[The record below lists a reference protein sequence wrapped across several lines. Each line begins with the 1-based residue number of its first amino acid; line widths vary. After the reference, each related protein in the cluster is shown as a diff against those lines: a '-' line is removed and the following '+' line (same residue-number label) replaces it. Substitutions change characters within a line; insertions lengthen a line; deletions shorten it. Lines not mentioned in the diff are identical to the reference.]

1 MKTVITKY
9 LTISTLLF
17 LGLSST
23 AIADATLP
31 VSKQATDNKT
41 TTLPQSKQKSSGN
54 KEDKIEIVPEIKI
67 QAEAPTKASNSKL
80 KDGKVCDFENL
91 EEAKGEIFTEIPMA
105 ETIPC
110 DKVDCSDLKAAKMLK
125 DNYKKL
131 PDAKTVACDK

>member
-1 MKTVITKY
+1 MKMVSTKY

-17 LGLSST
+17 LGLSTT
-23 AIADATLP
+23 AIADTTLP
-31 VSKQATDNKT
+31 VSKQATDNK
-41 TTLPQSKQKSSGN
+41 
-54 KEDKIEIVPEIKI
+54 EDEIEIVPEIKI
-67 QAEAPTKASNSKL
+67 QAEAPTKPSNSKL
-80 KDGKVCDFENL
+80 KEGKVCDFENL

-131 PDAKTVACDK
+131 RDAKTVACDK

>member
-41 TTLPQSKQKSSGN
+41 ATLPQSKQKSSGN
-54 KEDKIEIVPEIKI
+54 KEDEIEIVPEIKI
-67 QAEAPTKASNSKL
+67 QAEVPSTSSNSKL
-80 KDGKVCDFENL
+80 KEGKVCDFENL
-91 EEAKGEIFTEIPMA
+91 EEIQGKVFTEIPMA

-110 DKVDCSDLKAAKMLK
+110 DKVDCSDLKSAKMLK

-131 PDAKTVACDK
+131 PDAKTISCDK

>member
-1 MKTVITKY
+1 VKTVITKY

-23 AIADATLP
+23 ADATLP

-41 TTLPQSKQKSSGN
+41 ATLPQSKQKSSAN
-54 KEDKIEIVPEIKI
+54 KEDEIEIVPEIKI
-67 QAEAPTKASNSKL
+67 QSEAVSTASSSKL
-80 KDGKVCDFENL
+80 KEGKVCDFENL
-91 EEAKGEIFTEIPMA
+91 EEVKGTVFTEIPMA

-110 DKVDCSDLKAAKMLK
+110 DKVDCSDLKSAKMLK

-131 PDAKTVACDK
+131 PDAKTISCDK